1 MGKPNVVIADSNP
14 AERALLR
21 FYLAGADT
29 PCSLVDPGAGAEA
42 IAALSPQV
50 VLLEGDSTT
59 RTQQLC
65 TRLRELKPGVAVV
78 VIADAARPTLVTSA
92 RSPSGPDAVL
102 LRPLTLDRLEAVLGP
117 VLEPPGEPARKR
129 VLVIDDDPDVLHLAE
144 TVLTQDGCEV
154 TVCQD
159 ARQLLRKPRLP
170 EYDLALI
177 DVVMPEVDGLQVC
190 LKLREQCGDDLRIC
204 MITAAHDPETV
215 RKAELYG
222 ADGFL
227 TKPIHLHELLALVG
241 HARLFPGSGRAGGRP
256 PLSGARPVSVPP
268 AETPQ
273 PVTPA
278 PESTEAPA
286 PVAKAPPAVAP
297 GKERVHPPPP
307 APGSEHEEGAGT
319 GPKRQPHVLVI
330 DDDKDI
336 LDWCRAVFTKAG
348 AIVDSIQDPTSLRDT
363 LPPGGTYDLVL
374 LDIFMPAI
382 DGIELLRRFSADV
395 RNMASRFYV
404 ITAEEDPALRQ
415 LARQSGADGYLTKPL
430 KPEQVLSLLQ
440 AA

>member
-1 MGKPNVVIADSNP
+1 MSKPTVVIADGNP

-29 PCSLVDPGAGAEA
+29 PCSLVDPSTAPEVM
-42 IAALSPQV
+42 AAHKPSL
-50 VLLEGDSTT
+50 VLLEGDTSAKTNAI
-59 RTQQLC
+59 C
-65 TRLRELKPGVAVV
+65 ARLRELRPGVTVV
-78 VIADAARPTLVTSA
+78 VIADAARPTLVSGAKSA
-92 RSPSGPDAVL
+92 GPGPDAML

-117 VLEPPGEPARKR
+117 VLEPPGNQTPKR

-144 TVLTQDGCEV
+144 TVLGQDGCQV
-154 TVCQD
+154 TCYSD
-159 ARQLLRKPRLP
+159 ARQLLRKPWLP

-190 LKLREQCGDDLRIC
+190 LKLREQCGDELRIC

-241 HARLFPGSGRAGGRP
+241 RARLFPGAGRPGGRP
-256 PLSGARPVSVPP
+256 AVGSGPRPVTV
-268 AETPQ
+268 
-273 PVTPA
+273 
-278 PESTEAPA
+278 
-286 PVAKAPPAVAP
+286 
-297 GKERVHPPPP
+297 PPP
-307 APGSEHEEGAGT
+307 ASASRPALPAIIEPPRPILAAARR
-319 GPKRQPHVLVI
+319 PPHLLVV
-330 DDDKDI
+330 DDDLDI
-336 LDWCRAVFTKAG
+336 LEWCRAVFSRAG
-348 AIVDSIQDPTSLRDT
+348 AVVDAIQDPSALRDSM
-363 LPPGGTYDLVL
+363 PPGGSYDLVL

-395 RNMASRFYV
+395 KNLASRFYI

-430 KPEQVLSLLQ
+430 QPEALLSLLNNN

>member
-1 MGKPNVVIADSNP
+1 MSKPTVVIADSNP

-29 PCSLVDPGAGAEA
+29 PCSLVEPGAGPEV
-42 IAALSPQV
+42 IAAHKPQL
-50 VLLEGDSTT
+50 VLLEGDSSP
-59 RTQQLC
+59 RTWQLC
-65 TRLRELKPGVAVV
+65 ARLRELKPGVTVV
-78 VIADAARPTLVTSA
+78 VIADAARPTVVHSGKLTG
-92 RSPSGPDAVL
+92 PGPDAML

-117 VLEPPGEPARKR
+117 VLDPPGRSTPKR

-144 TVLTQDGCEV
+144 TVLGQDGCEV
-154 TVCQD
+154 TCYSD
-159 ARQLLRKPRLP
+159 ARALLRKPWLP

-241 HARLFPGSGRAGGRP
+241 RARLFPGAGRPGGRLPAGAVNKPVPVPPPEPLVKGEEPSRIITRP
-256 PLSGARPVSVPP
+256 PLNAASRRP
-268 AETPQ
+268 
-273 PVTPA
+273 
-278 PESTEAPA
+278 
-286 PVAKAPPAVAP
+286 
-297 GKERVHPPPP
+297 
-307 APGSEHEEGAGT
+307 
-319 GPKRQPHVLVI
+319 PHVLVI
-330 DDDKDI
+330 DDDLDI
-336 LDWCRAVFTKAG
+336 LEWCRAVFARAG
-348 AIVDSIQDPTSLRDT
+348 AVVDAIQDPASLRDA

-395 RNMASRFYV
+395 RNLASRFYI

-430 KPEQVLSLLQ
+430 QPEALLGLLTS

>member
-1 MGKPNVVIADSNP
+1 MSKPTVVIADGNP

-29 PCSLVDPGAGAEA
+29 PCSLLEPS
-42 IAALSPQV
+42 AAPEVMAAHKPSL
-50 VLLEGDSTT
+50 VLLEGDASAKTAAI
-59 RTQQLC
+59 C
-65 TRLRELKPGVAVV
+65 ARLRELRPGVTVV
-78 VIADAARPTLVTSA
+78 VIADAARPQLVSTAKSA
-92 RSPSGPDAVL
+92 GPGPDATL

-117 VLEPPGEPARKR
+117 VLDPPGAQTPKR

-144 TVLTQDGCEV
+144 TVLGQDGCQV
-154 TVCQD
+154 TCYSD
-159 ARQLLRKPRLP
+159 ARQLLRKPWLP

-241 HARLFPGSGRAGGRP
+241 RARLFPGAGRPGGRP
-256 PLSGARPVSVPP
+256 PAGAQQRPVPVPP
-268 AETPQ
+268 PSK
-273 PVTPA
+273 PVLPA
-278 PESTEAPA
+278 IPDVK
-286 PVAKAPPAVAP
+286 PVAAAARRP
-297 GKERVHPPPP
+297 
-307 APGSEHEEGAGT
+307 
-319 GPKRQPHVLVI
+319 PHVLVV
-330 DDDKDI
+330 DDDLDI
-336 LDWCRAVFTKAG
+336 LEWCRAVFSRAG
-348 AIVDSIQDPTSLRDT
+348 AVVDAIQDPTALRDSM
-363 LPPGGTYDLVL
+363 PPGGAYDLVL

-382 DGIELLRRFSADV
+382 DGIELLRRFSSDV
-395 RNMASRFYV
+395 KNLASRFYI

-430 KPEQVLSLLQ
+430 QPEALLGLLST